1 MEDTRDEH
9 THQIIIAHLAQA
21 SPAGQFCFVQRSN
34 YGGNARVLRWLADR
48 SETDRAAILAMY
60 WNLGAD
66 WLMQFA
72 AEADVPDYER
82 QADPELPSPKQPK
95 ETIGKEKTNGQDT

>member
-1 MEDTRDEH
+1 MNTGFGLEPFEDARDERA
-9 THQIIIAHLAQA
+9 HQIIIAHLAQA
-21 SPAGQFCFVQRSN
+21 SPAEQLCFVQRSN
-34 YGGNARVLRWLADR
+34 YDGNARVLRWLADR

-72 AEADVPDYER
+72 AEADVPDY
-82 QADPELPSPKQPK
+82 
-95 ETIGKEKTNGQDT
+95 